1 MLLSMIVEIVSKN
14 QSIMLRKFTQK
25 VFNFPKLQ
33 YKFLKNNSK
42 RNFQQ
47 IKGDFRQKESLR
59 KQIRNDTFAA
69 AHFQRY

>member
-1 MLLSMIVEIVSKN
+1 
-14 QSIMLRKFTQK
+14 
-25 VFNFPKLQ
+25 LQ
-33 YKFLKNNSK
+33 YKFLKNISK

>member
-69 AHFQRY
+69 AHFHRY